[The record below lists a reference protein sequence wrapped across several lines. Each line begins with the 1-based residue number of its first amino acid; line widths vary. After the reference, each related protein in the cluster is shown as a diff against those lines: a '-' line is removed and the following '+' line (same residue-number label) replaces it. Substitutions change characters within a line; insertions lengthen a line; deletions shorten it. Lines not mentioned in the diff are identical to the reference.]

1 LPRVISKAVVMSASH
16 QRRLRLSSEI
26 ARANHPA
33 EAPCNHC
40 FLEGIV
46 CYVMPDSR
54 LKCAECTRLGQ
65 ACVNMSWESLDRT
78 REEYQKKV
86 DDDEKLLAAV
96 ISRLLR
102 NKKILK
108 QAEERARK
116 KALCLASDMEA
127 AGETE
132 AAQELDCP
140 AASIGMAFSPAMWAT
155 MGLIDASVA
164 EHGTSEGA
172 VGSS

>member
-1 LPRVISKAVVMSASH
+1 
-16 QRRLRLSSEI
+16 
-26 ARANHPA
+26 
-33 EAPCNHC
+33 
-40 FLEGIV
+40 
-46 CYVMPDSR
+46 
-54 LKCAECTRLGQ
+54 
-65 ACVNMSWESLDRT
+65 MSWESLDRT
-78 REEYQKKV
+78 RDEYKKKV
-86 DDDEKLLAAV
+86 DDDEKLLATV

-108 QAEERARK
+108 QAEERAQK

-132 AAQELDCP
+132 MAQEMDCP
-140 AASIGMAFSPAMWAT
+140 ASSIGMEFSPAMWAT

-164 EHGTSEGA
+164 GHGTSEGA